1 MRFGKTNSSFLIKK
15 DNLMISSL
23 RKYLLW
29 PFGILYGSILA
40 IRNLFYNRG
49 WLSSYQSPIFTISV
63 GNLSMGGT
71 GKTPMVEY
79 LVRALSPKYKTAILS
94 RGYGRKNPSE
104 VLIANARHTA
114 ADLGDEPMQYHSKF
128 PEVSVVV
135 ASNRVEGAKK
145 IESAKPD
152 TELIIL
158 DDAFQHRRI
167 CPHLSILLTDYSH
180 LYTKDAVVP
189 AGNLREFA
197 CGAKRAHIIVVSKC
211 PAVITAADKAHIRR
225 LLHPAKHQMVLFSS
239 IGYQAPIFVGKQ
251 TEIAP
256 SLDQCHVLLLTGIA
270 KPAPLKQ
277 YLEDQCAHLTHLAYR
292 DHYHFNTK
300 SIQDIKAAYEA
311 MPGTQKCLITTEKDW
326 QRLEHHPHI
335 HLLEGIPIAY
345 MPIETVF
352 SEEDNCKL
360 LERIE
365 NLQVI
370 K

>member
-1 MRFGKTNSSFLIKK
+1 
-15 DNLMISSL
+15 MIPSL

-40 IRNLFYNRG
+40 IRNLFYNKG
-49 WLSSYQSPIFTISV
+49 WLSSYQSSIFTISV

-71 GKTPMVEY
+71 GKTPMVEF

-104 VLIANARHTA
+104 VLIANTQHTA

-128 PEVSVVV
+128 PDVSVVV
-135 ASNRVEGAKK
+135 ASNRAQGAQK
-145 IESAKPD
+145 IEAEKPD

-158 DDAFQHRRI
+158 DDAFQHRGIR
-167 CPHLSILLTDYSH
+167 PHLSILLTDYSH

-211 PAVITAADKAHIRR
+211 PKAITETDKAHIRR
-225 LLHPAKHQMVLFSS
+225 LLRPAKHQMVLFSS
-239 IGYQAPIFVGKQ
+239 IGYQAPVFVGKQ
-251 TEIAP
+251 TETAP

-270 KPAPLKQ
+270 RPAPLKQ
-277 YLEDQCAHLTHLAYR
+277 YLENKCTQLTHLAYR
-292 DHYHFNTK
+292 DHYHFNLK
-300 SIQDIKAAYEA
+300 AIQDIKTAFET
-311 MPGTQKCLITTEKDW
+311 MSGTKKCLITTEKDW
-326 QRLEHHPHI
+326 QRLEYHPHI

-352 SEEDNCKL
+352 SEEDSCTL
-360 LERIE
+360 LEKVRSKDTE
-365 NLQVI
+365 ARSPL